1 MLHRNLSSRR
11 GVSLNMAMRT
21 PYRSEQPKVSQMSRR
36 PVART
41 AAAPK
46 VPVVSWV
53 AVLLS
58 ALIAA
63 MAMLSTGATRAA
75 PAANPAE
82 GFVQQNIAKGYEIL
96 NSTTLSDEQRR
107 AQFRD
112 FMLSLTDAR
121 RIGMFTLG
129 PYANSA
135 SKEDVESFIDAFGDY
150 AVAVYETRLSK
161 YKGQTLRVTG
171 SVQRAADDVV
181 VNTDVVNPATPNA
194 QPLRAAFRVR
204 KTSDGRPIVTDIQV
218 EGVWL
223 ALSQRSDFTGFL
235 QQHGGRVPDLTAD
248 LKRQT
253 QVLRNAARGEAP
265 RRAAN

>member
-1 MLHRNLSSRR
+1 MN
-11 GVSLNMAMRT
+11 
-21 PYRSEQPKVSQMSRR
+21 MSRR
-36 PVART
+36 RLVAKTLVNPSGSIT
-41 AAAPK
+41 A
-46 VPVVSWV
+46 WYT
-53 AVLLS
+53 VLL
-58 ALIAA
+58 AA
-63 MAMLSTGATRAA
+63 MVAALALLCTNAVRAA

-82 GFVQQNIAKGYEIL
+82 AFVQENIERGYGIL

-107 AQFRD
+107 SQFRD
-112 FMLSLTDAR
+112 FILSLTDSR

-135 SKEDVESFIDAFGDY
+135 SKEDVEAFISAFNEY
-150 AVAVYETRLSK
+150 AVAVYESRLSK

-181 VNTDVVNPATPNA
+181 VNTDVVSPGAPPNA
-194 QPLRAAFRVR
+194 QPLKAAFRVR

-235 QQHGGRVPDLTAD
+235 QQHSGRVADLTTD
-248 LKRQT
+248 LQRQT
-253 QVLRNAARGEAP
+253 QLLRNAS
-265 RRAAN
+265 RATSGPSRS